1 MSNPSTGTDSRG
13 WLWVATGRGP
23 LRSRPCCYH
32 QGLSTPA
39 GYGHDLKVANV
50 GCPEA
55 HRERLAQMA
64 AWLADPT
71 PLEQLRR
78 RMPAG
83 ATLEDARRL
92 RRLLTHEGR
101 RFSKVPRDLTDEAP

>member
-1 MSNPSTGTDSRG
+1 MGPR
-13 WLWVATGRGP
+13 P
-23 LRSRPCCYH
+23 LRSRPWCYH
-32 QGLSTPA
+32 EGMSTPA
-39 GYGHDLKVANV
+39 GDGHDLKVANV

-92 RRLLTHEGR
+92 HRLLAQEGR
-101 RFSKVPRDLTDEAP
+101 RFSKVMRDLTDEAP